1 MRLIR
6 AFSDAL
12 RRHAFRRPARSVMLR
27 IVVAGLL
34 IGCSGAAAAQAD
46 DGLDSLRAA
55 AEQGDAAAQY
65 KLGTRYLGE
74 SDGAARRGA
83 TIGREED
90 NQEAIKWLRLAGEH
104 GNIDAQA
111 RLGVLYAYG
120 GVVARDPAEAAKW
133 TRLAAEQ
140 GNRNAML
147 RLAEMYSLGRGV
159 PRDPAE
165 AKRWY
170 QRHNASAP
178 RKVDRQGLL
187 LAAIGLTTL
196 AFGAALMALQS
207 GALAGWKK
215 SAATVFVHLVG
226 PLFVLDSLLTYTP
239 WFLMN
244 CGHGYLDTHCT
255 QIADPGL
262 RSLLNGLGDF
272 QMVNL
277 VFRFMAL
284 VGFSLDLLAGWYLVY
299 VWSEW
304 IRARRQK
311 LPV

>member
-1 MRLIR
+1 MSLIR
-6 AFSDAL
+6 AFRYAL
-12 RRHAFRRPARSVMLR
+12 PCHAFRRQARWIMVR
-27 IVVAGLL
+27 IVVAALL
-34 IGCSGAAAAQAD
+34 IGGTGALAAKAD
-46 DGLDSLRAA
+46 DGLDALRAA

-65 KLGTRYLGE
+65 KLGTRYLEE
-74 SDGAARRGA
+74 SDGAARRRDV
-83 TIGREED
+83 TGREED
-90 NQEAIKWLRLAGEH
+90 SKEAIKWLRLAAEH
-104 GNIDAQA
+104 GNVDAQA

-120 GVVARDPAEAAKW
+120 GVVSRDPAEAAKW

-147 RLAEMYSLGRGV
+147 RLAEMYSMGRGV

-187 LAAIGLTTL
+187 LAAIALTLL

-207 GALAGWKK
+207 GALADWKK
-215 SAATVFVHLVG
+215 SVAMVFVHLVG
-226 PLFVLDSLLTYTP
+226 PLLVLDTLLTYTP
-239 WFLMN
+239 WFLMS

-262 RSLLNGLGDF
+262 RHLLNTLGDF

-277 VFRFMAL
+277 IFRFMAL
-284 VGFSLDLLAGWYLVY
+284 VGFSIDLLAGWYLVY
-299 VWSEW
+299 LWSEW
-304 IRARRQK
+304 ARGRHQQQH
-311 LPV
+311 V